1 MYNVAYVKDELC
13 VAQKGCR
20 LCIMYCPEA
29 DCIKLD
35 PHKLKAYVV
44 INRCKGCD
52 LCVVVCDAAKHH
64 AIIMAPVSGDGHIM
78 LDKGKAEA
86 AGLGQAYAG

>member
-1 MYNVAYVKDELC
+1 MYNVAFVEDDKC

-35 PHKLKAYVV
+35 SQKMKAYVQSS
-44 INRCKGCD
+44 KD
-52 LCVVVCDAAKHH
+52 LKLISNEYSNSLNPRLNPLRTKNLWILFPKFGNFSLC
-64 AIIMAPVSGDGHIM
+64 
-78 LDKGKAEA
+78 
-86 AGLGQAYAG
+86 

>member
-1 MYNVAYVKDELC
+1 MYNVAFVEDEKC

-35 PHKLKAYVV
+35 TTKMKAYVV
-44 INRCKGCD
+44 VSRCKGCD
-52 LCVVVCDAAKHH
+52 LCKVVCDAAKHH
-64 AIIMAPVSGDGHIM
+64 AILMAPVNGATGEIDLSKHA
-78 LDKGKAEA
+78 AEV
-86 AGLGQAYAG
+86 AGLGQAYQ